1 MNAVLHPQAELAAEP
16 VASQR
21 DEPSGASTYET
32 VRLAVLDEIART
44 KTDARDSG
52 AVAALVRAHVDQH
65 QRTAESGSG
74 RRFAK
79 PNEVVERLIR
89 SVVGA
94 GPFEKFFVNPD
105 LADEVNFRK
114 NVITYFTRD
123 GRQMIDSEPT
133 TEAELTAVCQRLLAD
148 AGVAVDLEN
157 PVVVHQVW
165 GNRVRA
171 SVSIPPVSDCLDGT
185 FRIYRPHRT
194 DLDDLV
200 ELDSLNRPAANLVA
214 AFQLAPT
221 GVLVTGGPGSGK
233 STVAAALLRAT
244 PATTITRIIQE
255 VRELDAPHLPG
266 GRWSPEAG
274 GHTIRSLVRRSLQ
287 FAPQLLV
294 VGETL
299 GEEAFELLKAGN
311 AGCGFL
317 TTLHANS
324 AQLGMQSL
332 VTAALMAGENVPE
345 RVVRVSFARLIDL
358 VIHCEAE
365 PLHRVAR
372 GGRRR
377 RQIMEI
383 SAVPAQISNDEFVLE
398 PIFVREDF
406 GRPLEFVGHHLPED
420 LERRMNRALP
430 TGTTMRDLA
439 DGSAVIL

>member
-1 MNAVLHPQAELAAEP
+1 MTLTETVPSTNGHL
-16 VASQR
+16 SQG
-21 DEPSGASTYET
+21 GATAGSTYET
-32 VRLAVLDEIART
+32 LRLAVLDEIAQSSI
-44 KTDARDSG
+44 DSRDRL
-52 AVAALVRAHVDQH
+52 AVEDLVRAHLDRY
-65 QRTAESGSG
+65 QRSAESGG
-74 RRFAK
+74 ARRFSN
-79 PNEVVERLIR
+79 PTEVTGRLVR
-89 SVVGA
+89 SVAGA
-94 GPFEKFFVNPD
+94 GPFEKFFVTPD
-105 LADEVNFRK
+105 LADEVSFKRD
-114 NVITYFTRD
+114 VITYFTRE
-123 GRQMIDSEPT
+123 GRQVIDSEPT
-133 TEAELTAVCQRLLAD
+133 SEAELLAVCQRLLAD

-185 FRIYRPHRT
+185 FRIYRAHRT
-194 DLDDLV
+194 DLADLI
-200 ELDSLNRPAANLVA
+200 ELGSVSRPAANVLA

-233 STVAAALLRAT
+233 STFASALLRAT
-244 PATTITRIIQE
+244 PATTITRIVQE

-274 GHTIRSLVRRSLQ
+274 GHSIRSLVRRSLQ

-332 VTAALMAGENVPE
+332 VTAALMAGENIPE
-345 RVVRVSFARLIDL
+345 RVVRVTFARLIDM
-358 VIHCEAE
+358 VVHCEAE
-365 PLHRVAR
+365 PLHRVA
-372 GGRRR
+372 GNGRRR
-377 RQIMEI
+377 RQVMEI
-383 SAVPAQISNDEFVLE
+383 SVVPAQISNDEFVLE
-398 PIFVREDF
+398 PLFVREDF
-406 GRPLEFVGHHLPED
+406 GRPLEFVGHHLPAD
-420 LERRMNRALP
+420 LERRLDRALP
-430 TGTTMRDLA
+430 TGLTMKDLA